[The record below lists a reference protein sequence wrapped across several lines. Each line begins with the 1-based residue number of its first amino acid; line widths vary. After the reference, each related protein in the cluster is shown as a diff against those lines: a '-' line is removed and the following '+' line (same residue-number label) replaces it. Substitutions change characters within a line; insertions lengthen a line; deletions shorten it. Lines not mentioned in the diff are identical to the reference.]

1 MRKTRVL
8 AVALGLAIL
17 GGALTA
23 HATSPNLNA
32 RAYLS
37 WSNSDTT
44 NTNLTTPGANNN
56 LFVLYRQDLANGNGT
71 GLEFKGGEIDLIWS
85 ANDSIGPGCFEHIGT
100 QYKTSTACTYL
111 NRGAAVAIPTFD
123 DPGHFHVAWANPT
136 PLTGCTMGV
145 GILLQF
151 EFDGCV
157 GVTPAGTFELTSVKA
172 LDAQNI
178 PVSSDEPGA
187 FMAIAGRYAYV
198 NHDSPVQATTWGAI
212 KRQFGR

>member
-1 MRKTRVL
+1 MRIQHS
-8 AVALGLAIL
+8 VALVVGAYTLATT
-17 GGALTA
+17 LTCFA
-23 HATSPNLNA
+23 NSPNQNA

-44 NTNLTTPGANNN
+44 NINLTTPGANNN
-56 LFVLYRQDLANGNGT
+56 LFILFRQDLANGNGT
-71 GLEFKGGEIDLIWS
+71 GLEFKGGEIDIIWS
-85 ANDSIGPGCFEHIGT
+85 ANETIGPACFEHIGT

-136 PLTGCTMGV
+136 ALTGCTLGV
-145 GILLQF
+145 GVLLQF
-151 EFDGCV
+151 AFDGCV
-157 GVTPAGTFELTSVKA
+157 GVTPSGTFELTSVRA

-178 PVSSDEPGA
+178 PVSSDDPSSM
-187 FMAIAGRYAYV
+187 MAIGGRYAYV
-198 NHDSPVQATTWGAI
+198 NHNSPVQATTWGAI